1 VLAPGGRVLLLVS
14 TLTDPPEV
22 MRLAGAVGLCGRSVL
37 ERRVE
42 GETLVVLRLVP
53 TGTND

>member
-1 VLAPGGRVLLLVS
+1 
-14 TLTDPPEV
+14 